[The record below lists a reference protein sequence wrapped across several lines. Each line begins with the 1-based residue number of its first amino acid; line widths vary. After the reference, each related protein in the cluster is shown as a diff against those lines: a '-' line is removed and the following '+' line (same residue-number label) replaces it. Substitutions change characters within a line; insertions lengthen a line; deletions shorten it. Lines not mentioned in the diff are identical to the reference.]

1 MRSLILLLLL
11 AGCAAQARQRSGGD
25 GLERELARRTAGDAR
40 ACVSAGPQQN
50 LVVAGRRAIVLR
62 RGDTVWVN
70 RLSDSCPGMDMFGTL
85 ILEVH
90 GGQYC
95 RGDRVR
101 SLSAGSSI
109 PGPACILGDFVP
121 YRKAS

>member
-1 MRSLILLLLL
+1 MRGLILILLL
-11 AGCAAQARQRSGGD
+11 AGCAALPRDRTGGD
-25 GLERELARRTAGDAR
+25 SLERELAGRRAGDAR
-40 ACVSAGPQQN
+40 ACVSAGPQQY
-50 LVVAGRRAIVLR
+50 LVVARRRAVVLR

-85 ILEVH
+85 IVDVH

-109 PGPACILGDFVP
+109 PGPACILGAFVP